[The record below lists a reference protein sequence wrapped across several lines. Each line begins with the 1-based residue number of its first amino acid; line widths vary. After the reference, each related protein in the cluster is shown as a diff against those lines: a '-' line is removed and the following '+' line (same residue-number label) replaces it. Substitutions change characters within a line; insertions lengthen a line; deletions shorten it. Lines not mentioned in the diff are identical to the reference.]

1 MLSLDARAVT
11 VAESVAPPSDGRAVV
26 DQLPPF
32 EQLYREHFDFVWRAL
47 ARLGVPRRDQE
58 DQLQEVF
65 RIVYQTRARYD
76 GQTSPRAWLF
86 GIARNVTRTWRRSV
100 RRKGL
105 FDPLPEVLPDLDGV
119 APERA
124 AAMREDLQRLS
135 RILGA
140 LDPDLRDVYIMTEF
154 LEMTA
159 REIGEALTLSPDTA
173 SSRLRR
179 ARQEVER
186 RVALLGRRP

>member
-1 MLSLDARAVT
+1 MLTLDARAA
-11 VAESVAPPSDGRAVV
+11 VADSVAPAPGCSAVV
-26 DQLPPF
+26 EQLPPF

-47 ARLGVPRRDQE
+47 ARLGVARHDQE

-65 RIVYQTRARYD
+65 KIVYQTRARYD
-76 GQTSPRAWLF
+76 GHTSPRAWLF
-86 GIARNVTRTWRRSV
+86 GIARNVTRTWRRSL

-105 FDPLPEVLPDLDGV
+105 FEPLPEVLPDLDGV

-124 AAMREDLQRLS
+124 ALMREDLRRLS
-135 RILGA
+135 RILEA

-159 REIGEALTLSPDTA
+159 REIGEALSIPSDTA

-179 ARQEVER
+179 ARLEVER